1 MCHFRTHAPQQTSGR
16 ALPVVSFVYLPVE
29 CPFYKFYRINCRPK
43 LGAKLLDCFFHR
55 RRQVSPVVNYLTHRF
70 FDGDYHLLDGDVAVR
85 FHIVLPLI
93 LGPPYTVAA
102 DIVCGQP
109 TNTLAE
115 RTFGGFREISSF
127 VRRPGPARGSG

>member
-1 MCHFRTHAPQQTSGR
+1 M
-16 ALPVVSFVYLPVE
+16 VSFVYLPVE

-85 FHIVLPLI
+85 FHDSLASHF
-93 LGPPYTVAA
+93 GAA
-102 DIVCGQP
+102 VH
-109 TNTLAE
+109 
-115 RTFGGFREISSF
+115 GG
-127 VRRPGPARGSG
+127 G